1 MKKEIA
7 HLQKEVSKL
16 HIFELLILIT
26 VLFTILCLQAQYSR
40 IYSYYQSSL
49 EEDRQILLEMKDQN
63 MVLQQFLSAI
73 EAKQKEVRW
82 NIAINMLLCRNR
94 LTAIVNYCLHF
105 LQKQYNMAHIVDT
118 WRNNCFLWI
127 CTCSS

>member
-26 VLFTILCLQAQYSR
+26 VLFTILCFQVQYSR

-73 EAKQKEVRW
+73 KAK
-82 NIAINMLLCRNR
+82 
-94 LTAIVNYCLHF
+94 
-105 LQKQYNMAHIVDT
+105 
-118 WRNNCFLWI
+118 
-127 CTCSS
+127 

>member
-26 VLFTILCLQAQYSR
+26 VLFTILCFQVQYSR

-73 EAKQKEVRW
+73 EAKQKEV
-82 NIAINMLLCRNR
+82 
-94 LTAIVNYCLHF
+94 
-105 LQKQYNMAHIVDT
+105 
-118 WRNNCFLWI
+118 
-127 CTCSS
+127 S

>member
-26 VLFTILCLQAQYSR
+26 VLFTILCFQVQYSR

-73 EAKQKEVRW
+73 EAKQKEVR
-82 NIAINMLLCRNR
+82 
-94 LTAIVNYCLHF
+94 
-105 LQKQYNMAHIVDT
+105 
-118 WRNNCFLWI
+118 
-127 CTCSS
+127 

>member
-26 VLFTILCLQAQYSR
+26 VLFTILCFQAQYSQ
-40 IYSYYQSSL
+40 IYSYYQYSL

-73 EAKQKEVRW
+73 ETKQKEVR
-82 NIAINMLLCRNR
+82 
-94 LTAIVNYCLHF
+94 
-105 LQKQYNMAHIVDT
+105 
-118 WRNNCFLWI
+118 
-127 CTCSS
+127 

>member
-16 HIFELLILIT
+16 HIFELLIVIT
-26 VLFTILCLQAQYSR
+26 VLFTILCFQVQYSR

-73 EAKQKEVRW
+73 EAKQKEV
-82 NIAINMLLCRNR
+82 
-94 LTAIVNYCLHF
+94 
-105 LQKQYNMAHIVDT
+105 
-118 WRNNCFLWI
+118 
-127 CTCSS
+127 S

>member
-26 VLFTILCLQAQYSR
+26 VLFTIICFQVQYSR
-40 IYSYYQSSL
+40 IYSYYQYSL

-73 EAKQKEVRW
+73 KAK
-82 NIAINMLLCRNR
+82 
-94 LTAIVNYCLHF
+94 
-105 LQKQYNMAHIVDT
+105 
-118 WRNNCFLWI
+118 
-127 CTCSS
+127 

>member
-16 HIFELLILIT
+16 HIFVFMLLIT
-26 VLFTILCLQAQYSR
+26 VLFTILCFQAQYFQ
-40 IYSYYQSSL
+40 IYSYYQYSL

-73 EAKQKEVRW
+73 EVKQKEVR
-82 NIAINMLLCRNR
+82 
-94 LTAIVNYCLHF
+94 
-105 LQKQYNMAHIVDT
+105 
-118 WRNNCFLWI
+118 
-127 CTCSS
+127 

>member
-26 VLFTILCLQAQYSR
+26 VLFTILCFQLQYSR

-73 EAKQKEVRW
+73 EAKQKEVR
-82 NIAINMLLCRNR
+82 
-94 LTAIVNYCLHF
+94 
-105 LQKQYNMAHIVDT
+105 
-118 WRNNCFLWI
+118 
-127 CTCSS
+127 

>member
-26 VLFTILCLQAQYSR
+26 VLFTIICFQVQYSR
-40 IYSYYQSSL
+40 IYLYYQSSL

-73 EAKQKEVRW
+73 EAKQKEVR
-82 NIAINMLLCRNR
+82 
-94 LTAIVNYCLHF
+94 
-105 LQKQYNMAHIVDT
+105 
-118 WRNNCFLWI
+118 
-127 CTCSS
+127 

>member
-26 VLFTILCLQAQYSR
+26 VLFTILCFQVQYSR

-73 EAKQKEVRW
+73 EAKQKGVR
-82 NIAINMLLCRNR
+82 
-94 LTAIVNYCLHF
+94 
-105 LQKQYNMAHIVDT
+105 
-118 WRNNCFLWI
+118 
-127 CTCSS
+127 

>member
-26 VLFTILCLQAQYSR
+26 VLFTILCFQAQYSR

-73 EAKQKEVRW
+73 EAKQKEVR
-82 NIAINMLLCRNR
+82 
-94 LTAIVNYCLHF
+94 
-105 LQKQYNMAHIVDT
+105 
-118 WRNNCFLWI
+118 
-127 CTCSS
+127 

>member
-16 HIFELLILIT
+16 HIFELLILIL
-26 VLFTILCLQAQYSR
+26 VLFTILCFQVQYFR

-73 EAKQKEVRW
+73 EAKQKEVR
-82 NIAINMLLCRNR
+82 
-94 LTAIVNYCLHF
+94 
-105 LQKQYNMAHIVDT
+105 
-118 WRNNCFLWI
+118 
-127 CTCSS
+127 

>member
-1 MKKEIA
+1 MKKKIA

-26 VLFTILCLQAQYSR
+26 VLFTILCFQAQYSQ
-40 IYSYYQSSL
+40 IYSYYQYSL

-73 EAKQKEVRW
+73 EVK
-82 NIAINMLLCRNR
+82 
-94 LTAIVNYCLHF
+94 
-105 LQKQYNMAHIVDT
+105 
-118 WRNNCFLWI
+118 
-127 CTCSS
+127 

>member
-26 VLFTILCLQAQYSR
+26 VLFTILCFQAQYSQ
-40 IYSYYQSSL
+40 IYSYYQYSL

-73 EAKQKEVRW
+73 EVKQKEVR
-82 NIAINMLLCRNR
+82 
-94 LTAIVNYCLHF
+94 
-105 LQKQYNMAHIVDT
+105 
-118 WRNNCFLWI
+118 
-127 CTCSS
+127 

>member
-26 VLFTILCLQAQYSR
+26 VLFTIICFQVQYSR
-40 IYSYYQSSL
+40 IYSYYQYSL

-73 EAKQKEVRW
+73 EAKQKEAR
-82 NIAINMLLCRNR
+82 
-94 LTAIVNYCLHF
+94 
-105 LQKQYNMAHIVDT
+105 
-118 WRNNCFLWI
+118 
-127 CTCSS
+127 

>member
-26 VLFTILCLQAQYSR
+26 VLFTILCFQVQYSR

-63 MVLQQFLSAI
+63 MVFQQFLSAI
-73 EAKQKEVRW
+73 EAKQKGVR
-82 NIAINMLLCRNR
+82 
-94 LTAIVNYCLHF
+94 
-105 LQKQYNMAHIVDT
+105 
-118 WRNNCFLWI
+118 
-127 CTCSS
+127 

>member
-26 VLFTILCLQAQYSR
+26 VLFTILCFQAQYSQ

-73 EAKQKEVRW
+73 EAKQKEVR
-82 NIAINMLLCRNR
+82 
-94 LTAIVNYCLHF
+94 
-105 LQKQYNMAHIVDT
+105 
-118 WRNNCFLWI
+118 
-127 CTCSS
+127 

>member
-26 VLFTILCLQAQYSR
+26 VLFTILCFQVQYSR

-73 EAKQKEVRW
+73 ETKQKEVR
-82 NIAINMLLCRNR
+82 
-94 LTAIVNYCLHF
+94 
-105 LQKQYNMAHIVDT
+105 
-118 WRNNCFLWI
+118 
-127 CTCSS
+127 

>member
-26 VLFTILCLQAQYSR
+26 VLFTIPCFQVQYSR

-73 EAKQKEVRW
+73 EAKQKEVR
-82 NIAINMLLCRNR
+82 
-94 LTAIVNYCLHF
+94 
-105 LQKQYNMAHIVDT
+105 
-118 WRNNCFLWI
+118 
-127 CTCSS
+127 

>member
-26 VLFTILCLQAQYSR
+26 VLFTILCFQMQHSQ

-73 EAKQKEVRW
+73 EAKQKEVR
-82 NIAINMLLCRNR
+82 
-94 LTAIVNYCLHF
+94 
-105 LQKQYNMAHIVDT
+105 
-118 WRNNCFLWI
+118 
-127 CTCSS
+127 